1 MRSPTWLLAVSP
13 MVSIA
18 LLASTAL
25 HVRWTFGGWPTDAVD
40 HPPTL
45 LLALHEFIAVVGYGL
60 CPFVAA
66 PVWALLLFFRRQRL
80 TLSAHV
86 LQGLV
91 LTSGLVLMACLP
103 AVVPARYVTWLL
115 D

>member
-13 MVSIA
+13 MMSIA

-25 HVRWTFGGWPTDAVD
+25 HVRLTFGGWPTDAVN
-40 HPPTL
+40 HPPTFL
-45 LLALHEFIAVVGYGL
+45 LGLHEFIAIVGYGL
-60 CPFVAA
+60 CPLVAA

-80 TLSAHV
+80 SFSAHFV
-86 LQGLV
+86 QAIV
-91 LTSGLVLMACLP
+91 LTAGLVLMACLP